1 MGDLVI
7 AADILRHYT
16 DPVVAKYVN
25 LDGLKPEP
33 TQNFGKGLK
42 EFVKD
47 ISFVSHLID
56 QKGKSEIL
64 IIAEHKSA
72 PEPFVPLQL
81 LVYLSLTWYKR
92 WCDAGRPQSTK
103 NFRLPSPILIVLYN
117 GKDDWKGELCI
128 KDLVAA
134 VPPELE
140 RFIPEI
146 EVILIRLNRFDI
158 HNLPGRPETKA
169 VIESMIR
176 ATDGTFVA
184 GLESV
189 LGHFQGLTLDDR
201 IYELI
206 EDIVRYCDSVGEV
219 TIDQVDKVIINS
231 IQAVLSKPTRPI
243 VAAFSVG

>member
-1 MGDLVI
+1 METLPKPESKGRRKPTANADAKPPGTNPHDRFARKMMSDLVI

-72 PEPFVPLQL
+72 PEPFVMLQL

-92 WCDAGRPQSTK
+92 WRDAGRPQSTK

-117 GKDDWKGELCI
+117 GKDDWKSELYI

-146 EVILIRLNRFDI
+146 EVILDLFGNDI
-158 HNLPGRPETKA
+158 FSSLGVPAKAEFRPMRT
-169 VIESMIR
+169 V
-176 ATDGTFVA
+176 
-184 GLESV
+184 
-189 LGHFQGLTLDDR
+189 
-201 IYELI
+201 
-206 EDIVRYCDSVGEV
+206 DS
-219 TIDQVDKVIINS
+219 
-231 IQAVLSKPTRPI
+231 
-243 VAAFSVG
+243 F